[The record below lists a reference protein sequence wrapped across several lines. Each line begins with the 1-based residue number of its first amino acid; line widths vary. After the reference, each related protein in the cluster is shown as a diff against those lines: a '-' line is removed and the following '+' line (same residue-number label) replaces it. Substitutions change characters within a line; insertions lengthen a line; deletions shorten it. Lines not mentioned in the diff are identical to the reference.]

1 MRRGIFIIFL
11 GFMFSPYFL
20 GAQNAAFNTGK
31 WGKIAIAKQ
40 GIYQITGAQL
50 KTLGFPLPIAST
62 QLQLFSYN
70 LSQLTE
76 KVTATVSTAL
86 TENAI
91 QVFDGGDNQIDEKD
105 YVLFYAEGAVGWK
118 QDASK
123 FIPTHFKNTSNDS
136 VFYFVTIGSNGKRMS
151 TMDKLNSPAQVADQY
166 DERWLIEVDS
176 ISILNSGKLLLGPA
190 MGQGLGKQA
199 KLSYPI
205 NMNGL
210 VLSIPMNV
218 IGRYAATTYQNP
230 ANFNFSINDNAIK
243 TTAVAPISGLLYD
256 ESANISLD
264 SFTYTLNA
272 TTNLTSPASVN
283 ISFQADNVAAAGWI
297 DYIELSAKRKL
308 GFWGTGSFGFRNVS
322 SALKGNVLQYQIQNG
337 DASTEVWEVTN
348 PRSPR
353 KISTDIS
360 TNSLI
365 SFVHQADTL
374 HEFFAV
380 KQQGYEVPILLG
392 SMNNQNLAGMNV
404 PDYLIISAPNYLNA
418 AKKLQNYHATVNG
431 LKTEL
436 VNVNEI
442 FNEFSGGQPSPI
454 GIRNFVKY
462 LLNKAVTN
470 KVKAP
475 RYLLL
480 FGIANFNSRNYNSA
494 SQIPVFESAAS
505 TGVLTSYPSDDF
517 YSILEDNDDINNFT
531 RIKKLAIA
539 TGRLPVR
546 NTAEADT
553 VVEKII
559 NYQRNLNGGAWK
571 NKITWVADD
580 GDYNLHLEDA
590 EAISTHLQQKNVSW
604 NQKKIYLDLY
614 AATKNIAGNTYP
626 LVNSEIVQTVN
637 EGTLILNYTG
647 HGNFT
652 RLAEEAVISQTDVLQ
667 WNNATKLPLMITA
680 SCDFAPYDQPQL
692 SPFGFDALMKNS
704 KGVIGLVA
712 ASRLVFAYSNKQIND
727 HFIQQLLVPDS
738 LGNFLT
744 IGEALQRAKMQAWSA
759 DEDRMNAFK
768 FSLLGDPAMRLS
780 LPKYEI
786 GIISLNQKTFTG
798 KDTLL
803 AGNKYTLKGAVN
815 NKGVLQSNFNGILDF
830 VLYDAITNKK
840 TLANAGTSRETTVAM
855 QENILFKGKVTVTKG
870 NFTVD
875 FLLPKEVSLQKN
887 LKIQMT
893 AYNEL
898 ADAIGVY
905 DRLIALDAGV
915 VLMNDNQG
923 PALKIFLN
931 DSNFINGGWAAA
943 RSTLILHL
951 TDSAGIQTSGNALGH
966 DMVLVIDNDY
976 KNTIVLNNYF
986 LSDLDTYQKGN
997 LMYALPLLAEGAHS
1011 IMIKVW
1017 DLLGNSTT
1025 KTLNFVVPATEI
1037 VSLKNLYNYPN
1048 PFQNFTQFS
1057 FEHNKVGVNLEINLS
1072 LYDSR
1077 GNLLFTKP
1085 LNGIYKAN
1093 RVVANWD
1100 GAGIGSAQIQ
1110 AGVYYYRL
1118 IINDGTGT
1126 KFLTSKL
1133 VKF

>member
-70 LSQLTE
+70 LDQLSE

-283 ISFQADNVAAAGWI
+283 ISFQADNAAAAGWI

-454 GIRNFVKY
+454 AIRNFIKY
-462 LLNKAVTN
+462 LLNKAATN
-470 KVKAP
+470 KLAAP

-744 IGEALQRAKMQAWSA
+744 IGEALQRAKIQAWSA
-759 DEDRMNAFK
+759 GEDRMNAFK

>member
-1 MRRGIFIIFL
+1 MRRGVFIVFL
-11 GFMFSPYFL
+11 VFMFSPYFL

-31 WGKIAIAKQ
+31 WAKIAIAKQ

-50 KTLGFPLPIAST
+50 KTLGFPLPITST
-62 QLQLFSYN
+62 QLQLFNYN
-70 LSQLTE
+70 LAQLTE

-105 YVLFYAEGAVGWK
+105 YVLFYAEGAVEWK
-118 QDASK
+118 QDVSK
-123 FIPTHFKNTSNDS
+123 FSPTHYKNTSNDS
-136 VFYFVTIGSNGKRMS
+136 VFYFISIGSNGKRIS
-151 TMDKLNSPAQVADQY
+151 TIDKINTSATVVDQY
-166 DERWLIEVDS
+166 DERWLIELDS
-176 ISILNSGKLLLGPA
+176 VSILNSGKLLLGPA
-190 MGQGLGKQA
+190 MGQGLGKQP

-205 NMNGL
+205 NINGL
-210 VLSIPMNV
+210 ALSSPMKIV
-218 IGRYAATTYQNP
+218 SRYAATTYQNP

-256 ESANISLD
+256 ESANIAVD
-264 SFTYTLNA
+264 SFTYSINS
-272 TTNLTSPASVN
+272 TTNLASPASVS
-283 ISFQADNVAAAGWI
+283 ISFQSDNAAAAGWI

-308 GFWGTGSFGFRNVS
+308 GFWGTGSFGFRDVS
-322 SALKGNVLQYQIQNG
+322 STIKGNFLQYQIQNG

-348 PRSPR
+348 PASPR
-353 KISTDIS
+353 KISTEFS
-360 TNSLI
+360 TNGLV
-365 SFVHQADTL
+365 SFLHQADTL

-380 KQQGYEVPILLG
+380 KQQGYEVPSLLG
-392 SMNNQNLAGMNV
+392 PMTNQNLVGMNV
-404 PDYLIISAPNYLNA
+404 PDYLMVSAPNYLNA
-418 AKKLQNYHATVNG
+418 AKKLQNYHTTVNG
-431 LKTEL
+431 LKTAL

-442 FNEFSGGQPSPI
+442 FNEFSGGQPSPVA
-454 GIRNFVKY
+454 IRNFIKY
-462 LLNKAVTN
+462 LLNKAATN
-470 KVKAP
+470 KLAAP

-517 YSILEDNDDINNFT
+517 YSIQADNDDINNFT
-531 RIKKLAIA
+531 QIKKLAIA
-539 TGRLPVR
+539 IGRLPVR

-559 NYQRNLNGGAWK
+559 NYQKNLNGGAWK

-590 EAISTHLQQKNVSW
+590 EAISTHLQQKNASW
-604 NQKKIYLDLY
+604 SQKKIYLDLY

-637 EGTLILNYTG
+637 EGSLILNYTG
-647 HGNFT
+647 HGNFA

-744 IGEALQRAKMQAWSA
+744 IGEALQKAKMQAWSA
-759 DEDRMNAFK
+759 EEDRMNAFK

-780 LPKYEI
+780 MPKYEI

-803 AGNKYTLKGAVN
+803 AGNKYSLKGAVN
-815 NKGVLQSNFNGILDF
+815 NKGVLQNNFNGLLDF

-840 TLANAGTSRETTVAM
+840 TLANAGTSRVTTVAM

-898 ADAIGVY
+898 SDAMGVY
-905 DRLIALDAGV
+905 DNIIAKEAGG

-923 PALKIFLN
+923 PDVKIFLN
-931 DSNFINGGWAAA
+931 DSNFISGGWAAA
-943 RSTLILHL
+943 RSNLILNL

-986 LSDLDTYQKGN
+986 LSDLDTYQKGKLN
-997 LMYALPLLAEGAHS
+997 YALPLLTEGAHS

-1025 KTLNFVVPATEI
+1025 KSLHFVVPATEI
-1037 VSLKNLYNYPN
+1037 LSFKNLYNYPN
-1048 PFQNFTQFS
+1048 PFQSFTQFS
-1057 FEHNKVGVNLEINLS
+1057 FEHNKVGTSLEINLS
-1072 LYDSR
+1072 IYDGR

-1085 LNGIYKAN
+1085 LNGTYKAN
-1093 RVVANWD
+1093 RVLASWD
-1100 GAGIGSAQIQ
+1100 GAGMGSAQIQ

-1118 IINDGTGT
+1118 SINDGTGT
-1126 KFLTSKL
+1126 KILTSKL

>member
-70 LSQLTE
+70 LDQLSE

-105 YVLFYAEGAVGWK
+105 YVLFYAEGAVGWR
-118 QDASK
+118 QDAST

-308 GFWGTGSFGFRNVS
+308 GFWGTGSFGFRNIS

-590 EAISTHLQQKNVSW
+590 EAISTHLQQKNVSC

-815 NKGVLQSNFNGILDF
+815 NKGVLQNNFNGILDF

-997 LMYALPLLAEGAHS
+997 LMYVLPLLAEGAHS

>member
-283 ISFQADNVAAAGWI
+283 ISFQADNAAAAGWI

-786 GIISLNQKTFTG
+786 GIISLNQKTFTE

-997 LMYALPLLAEGAHS
+997 LMYVLPLLAEGAHS

>member
-1 MRRGIFIIFL
+1 MRRGVFIFFL

-20 GAQNAAFNTGK
+20 GAQNAAFNSSK

-40 GIYQITGAQL
+40 GIYQITGVQL

-62 QLQLFSYN
+62 QLQLFNYN
-70 LSQLTE
+70 LAQLTE

-105 YVLFYAEGAVGWK
+105 YVLFYAQGAVQWK
-118 QDASK
+118 QDASN
-123 FIPTHFKNTSNDS
+123 FSPTHYKNASNDS
-136 VFYFVTIGSNGKRMS
+136 VYYFLSIGSNGKRIS
-151 TMDKLNSPAQVADQY
+151 TIDKLNAPAQVVDQY
-166 DERWLIEVDS
+166 DERWLLEVDS
-176 ISILNSGKLLLGPA
+176 VSILNSGKLLLGPS
-190 MGQGLGKQA
+190 MGQGLGKQL

-205 NMNGL
+205 NINGL
-210 VLSIPMNV
+210 VLSSPLKLLT
-218 IGRYAATTYQNP
+218 RYAATTYQNP
-230 ANFNFSINDNAIK
+230 AYFNFSINDNAIK
-243 TTAVAPISGLLYD
+243 TTSVPAVTGFLYD
-256 ESANISLD
+256 ESANIAVD
-264 SFTYTLNA
+264 SFTYTLN
-272 TTNLTSPASVN
+272 TNTNLTSPASVN
-283 ISFQADNVAAAGWI
+283 ISFQSANAAAAGWI
-297 DYIELSAKRKL
+297 DYIEIAAKRKL
-308 GFWGTGSFGFRNVS
+308 GFWGTSSFGFRNVS
-322 SALKGNVLQYQIQNG
+322 SSIKGNILQYQIQNG
-337 DASTEVWEVTN
+337 DGNTEVWEVTN
-348 PRSPR
+348 PAIPR
-353 KISTDIS
+353 KISTEFS
-360 TNSLI
+360 ATGLI
-365 SFVHQADTL
+365 SFTHQADTV

-380 KQQGYEVPILLG
+380 KQQGYEVPSLLG
-392 SMNNQNLAGMNV
+392 PMSNQNLAGMNI
-404 PDYLIISAPNYLNA
+404 PDYLIVSAPNYLNA

-454 GIRNFVKY
+454 AIRNFVKY
-462 LLNKAVTN
+462 LLNKAATN
-470 KVKAP
+470 NVKAP

-494 SQIPVFESAAS
+494 SQVPVFESAAS
-505 TGVLTSYPSDDF
+505 TGMLSSYPSDDF
-517 YSILEDNDDINNFT
+517 YSIQADNDDINNFT
-531 RIKKLAIA
+531 QIKKLALA

-546 NTAEADT
+546 NIAEADT
-553 VVEKII
+553 IVEKII
-559 NYQRNLNGGAWK
+559 NYQKNVNGGAWK

-580 GDYNLHLEDA
+580 GDSNLHLEDA
-590 EAISTHLQQKNVSW
+590 EAISTHLQQKNPNW

-626 LVNSEIVQTVN
+626 LVNSEITQTVN
-637 EGTLILNYTG
+637 EGSLILNYTG
-647 HGNFT
+647 HGNFA
-652 RLAEEAVISQTDVLQ
+652 RLAEEAVISQTDVQ
-667 WNNATKLPLMITA
+667 DWDNAGKLPLMITA

-786 GIISLNQKTFTG
+786 GIISLNQKPFTG

-815 NKGVLQSNFNGILDF
+815 NKGVLQYNFNGLLDF
-830 VLYDAITNKK
+830 FLYDAITNKK
-840 TLANAGTSRETTVAM
+840 TLANASSSKVTTVAM
-855 QENILFKGKVTVTKG
+855 QENILFKGKVTVKKG

-887 LKIQMT
+887 LKMQMT

-898 ADAIGVY
+898 ADAMSVY
-905 DRLIALDAGV
+905 DSSIALDAGGI
-915 VLMNDNQG
+915 LMNDNQG

-943 RSTLILHL
+943 RSNLILHL

-986 LSDLDTYQKGN
+986 ISDLDTYQKGY
-997 LMYALPLLAEGAHS
+997 LIYALPLLAEGAHS

-1037 VSLKNLYNYPN
+1037 VSFKNLYNYPN

-1057 FEHNKVGVNLEINLS
+1057 FEHNKVGVKLEINLS
-1072 LYDSR
+1072 IYDGR

-1085 LNGIYKAN
+1085 LNGTYKAN
-1093 RVVANWD
+1093 RVVASWD

-1118 IINDGTGT
+1118 SINDGTGT
-1126 KFLTSKL
+1126 KFLTNKL

>member
-1 MRRGIFIIFL
+1 M
-11 GFMFSPYFL
+11 
-20 GAQNAAFNTGK
+20 GK
-31 WGKIAIAKQ
+31 
-40 GIYQITGAQL
+40 
-50 KTLGFPLPIAST
+50 
-62 QLQLFSYN
+62 
-70 LSQLTE
+70 
-76 KVTATVSTAL
+76 
-86 TENAI
+86 
-91 QVFDGGDNQIDEKD
+91 
-105 YVLFYAEGAVGWK
+105 
-118 QDASK
+118 
-123 FIPTHFKNTSNDS
+123 
-136 VFYFVTIGSNGKRMS
+136 
-151 TMDKLNSPAQVADQY
+151 
-166 DERWLIEVDS
+166 
-176 ISILNSGKLLLGPA
+176 
-190 MGQGLGKQA
+190 GLGKQA

-205 NMNGL
+205 NINGL
-210 VLSIPMNV
+210 VLSSPMK
-218 IGRYAATTYQNP
+218 IISRYAATTYQTP
-230 ANFNFSINDNAIK
+230 AYFNFSINDNTIK
-243 TTAVAPISGLLYD
+243 TTTVSPISGLIYD

-264 SFTYTLNA
+264 SFTYSISS
-272 TTNLTSPASVN
+272 TTNLASSASVN
-283 ISFQADNVAAAGWI
+283 ISFQSDNAAAAGWI

-322 SALKGNVLQYQIQNG
+322 SAVKGNILQYQIQNG
-337 DASTEVWEVTN
+337 DASTEIWDVTN
-348 PRSPR
+348 PASPR

-360 TNSLI
+360 SSGLI
-365 SFVHQADTL
+365 SFLHQADTL

-380 KQQGYEVPILLG
+380 KQQGYEIPSLLG
-392 SMNNQNLAGMNV
+392 PMNNQNLAGMNV
-404 PDYLIISAPNYLNA
+404 PDYLIVSAPNYLNA
-418 AKKLQNYHATVNG
+418 AKKLQNYHTSVNG
-431 LKTEL
+431 LKTTL
-436 VNVNEI
+436 VNANEI

-454 GIRNFVKY
+454 GIRNFIKY
-462 LLNKAVTN
+462 LLNKAATD
-470 KVKAP
+470 KVAAP

-480 FGIANFNSRNYNSA
+480 FGIANYNSRYYNSA

-531 RIKKLAIA
+531 KIKKLAIA

-559 NYQRNLNGGAWK
+559 NYQKNVNGGAWK

-580 GDYNLHLEDA
+580 GDANLHLEDA
-590 EAISTHLQQKNVSW
+590 EAISTHLQQKKSSW

-647 HGNFT
+647 HGSFT

-667 WNNATKLPLMITA
+667 WNNATQLPLMITA

-759 DEDRMNAFK
+759 EEDRMNAFK

-803 AGNKYTLKGAVN
+803 AGNKYTLKGTVN
-815 NKGVLQSNFNGILDF
+815 NKGVLQNNFNGLLDF
-830 VLYDAITNKK
+830 FLYDAITNKK
-840 TLANAGTSRETTVAM
+840 TLANASSSKVAMVAM

-887 LKIQMT
+887 LKMQLT

-898 ADAIGVY
+898 SDAMGMFDNI
-905 DRLIALDAGV
+905 IAMDAGG
-915 VLMNDNQG
+915 VLINDNQG
-923 PALKIFLN
+923 PDVKIFLN
-931 DSNFINGGWAAA
+931 DSNFIDGGWAAA
-943 RSTLILHL
+943 RSNLILNL
-951 TDSAGIQTSGNALGH
+951 ADSAGIQTSGNALGH

-986 LSDLDTYQKGN
+986 LANLDSYQKGN
-997 LMYALPLLAEGAHS
+997 LIFALPLLTEGAHS
-1011 IMIKVW
+1011 IIIKAW

-1025 KTLNFVVPATEI
+1025 KTLNFVVPASEI
-1037 VSLKNLYNYPN
+1037 VSFKNLYNYPN

-1057 FEHNKVGVNLEINLS
+1057 FEHNKVGSSLEINLS
-1072 LYDSR
+1072 IYDGR

-1085 LNGIYKAN
+1085 LNGTYKAN

-1110 AGVYYYRL
+1110 AGIYYYRL
-1118 IINDGTGT
+1118 SINDGSGT

-1133 VKF
+1133 IKF

>member
-1 MRRGIFIIFL
+1 MIRGIFIFLLIFI
-11 GFMFSPYFL
+11 FYPYFL

-31 WGKIAIAKQ
+31 WAKIAVSKQ
-40 GIYQITGAQL
+40 GVYQITGVQL
-50 KTLGFPLPIAST
+50 KTLGFSLPISST
-62 QLQLFSYN
+62 QLQLFNYN
-70 LSQLTE
+70 LAQLSE
-76 KVTATVSTAL
+76 KVPATISTAL

-91 QVFDGGDNQIDEKD
+91 QVVDGGDNQIDEKD

-123 FIPTHFKNTSNDS
+123 FAPTHFKNTSNDS
-136 VFYFVTIGSNGKRMS
+136 VFYFLTIGSNGKRMS
-151 TMDKLNSPAQVADQY
+151 TMDKINTPAQIVDQY

-205 NMNGL
+205 NINGL
-210 VLSIPMNV
+210 VIASPLNV
-218 IGRYAATTYQNP
+218 ISRYAATTYQNP
-230 ANFNFSINDNAIK
+230 ANFNFSINDNDTK
-243 TTAVAPISGLLYD
+243 TTAVAPVSGQLYD
-256 ESANISLD
+256 ESAKIAID
-264 SFTYTLNA
+264 SFTYSLN
-272 TTNLTSPASVN
+272 TNTNLTSPASVN
-283 ISFQADNVAAAGWI
+283 ISFQADNAAASGWI
-297 DYIELSAKRKL
+297 DYIEISAKRKL
-308 GFWGTGSFGFRNVS
+308 GFWGTNSFGFRNVS
-322 SALKGNVLQYQIQNG
+322 SALKGNILQYQIQNG
-337 DASTEVWEVTN
+337 DGSTEVWEVTN
-348 PRSPR
+348 PTSPR

-360 TNSLI
+360 SNSLI
-365 SFVHQADTL
+365 SFVQQGDTL

-380 KQQGYEVPILLG
+380 KQQGYETPSLLG
-392 SMNNQNLAGMNV
+392 SMPNQNLAGINV
-404 PDYLIISAPNYLNA
+404 PDYLIVSAPNYLNA
-418 AKKLQNYHATVNG
+418 AKKLQNYHATSNG

-442 FNEFSGGQPSPI
+442 FNEFSGGQPTAI

-470 KVKAP
+470 KVAAP

-480 FGIANFNSRNYNSA
+480 FGIANYNSKKYNSA
-494 SQIPVFESAAS
+494 SQIPVFESAGS

-517 YSILEDNDDINNFT
+517 YSILEDNDDINNLT
-531 RIKKLAIA
+531 AIKKLALA

-546 NTAEADT
+546 NSAEADT
-553 VVEKII
+553 VVEKLI
-559 NYQRNLNGGAWK
+559 NYQKNLNGGAWK

-580 GDYNLHLEDA
+580 GDGNLHLEDA
-590 EAISTHLQQKNVSW
+590 EAISTHLQQKNPRW

-647 HGNFT
+647 HGNFA

-667 WNNATKLPLMITA
+667 WNNAGKLPLMITA

-704 KGVIGLVA
+704 KGVVGLVA

-738 LGNFLT
+738 LGRFLT
-744 IGEALQRAKMQAWSA
+744 IGEALQKAKMQAWSA

-786 GIISLNQKTFTG
+786 GITSLNQKPFIG
-798 KDTLL
+798 KDTIL
-803 AGNKYTLKGAVN
+803 AGSKYTLKGAVN
-815 NKGVLQSNFNGILDF
+815 NKGVLQNNFNGLVDF
-830 VLYDAITNKK
+830 ILYDAITNKK
-840 TLANAGTSRETTVAM
+840 TLANASSSKVTSVAV
-855 QENILFKGKVTVTKG
+855 QENVLFKGKATVTKG
-870 NFTVD
+870 NFIVD

-898 ADAIGVY
+898 ADAMGVY
-905 DRLIALDAGV
+905 DSLIAMDAVG
-915 VLMNDNQG
+915 VLMNDNKG
-923 PALKIFLN
+923 PDVKIFLN
-931 DSNFINGGWAAA
+931 DSNFVAGGWADA
-943 RSTLILHL
+943 RSNLILYL

-966 DMVLVIDNDY
+966 DMVLVIDNDV
-976 KNTIVLNNYF
+976 KNTIILNNYF

-997 LMYALPLLAEGAHS
+997 LIYALPLLAEGAHS

-1025 KTLNFVVPATEI
+1025 KTLNFVVPTTEI
-1037 VSLKNLYNYPN
+1037 LSFKNLYNYPN
-1048 PFQNFTQFS
+1048 PFSSHTQFS
-1057 FEHNKVGVNLEINLS
+1057 FEHNKVGVSLEINLS

-1118 IINDGTGT
+1118 SINDGTLT
-1126 KFLTSKL
+1126 RFLTSKL

>member
-1 MRRGIFIIFL
+1 MRRGVFIVFL
-11 GFMFSPYFL
+11 AFMFSPYFL

-31 WGKIAIAKQ
+31 WGKIAISKQ

-50 KTLGFPLPIAST
+50 KALGFSLPIASA
-62 QLQLFSYN
+62 QLQLFNYDLTQ
-70 LSQLTE
+70 LSE
-76 KVTATVSTAL
+76 KVPATVSTAL
-86 TENAI
+86 TENAL
-91 QVFDGGDNQIDEKD
+91 QVYDGGDNQIDEKD
-105 YVLFYAEGAVGWK
+105 YVLFYAQGAIGWK

-123 FIPTHFKNTSNDS
+123 FSATHFKNTSNDS
-136 VFYFVTIGSNGKRMS
+136 VFYFINIGSNGKRMS
-151 TMDKLNSPAQVADQY
+151 TIDKLNSTAQIVDQY
-166 DERWLIEVDS
+166 DERWLIEIDS

-205 NMNGL
+205 NINGL
-210 VLSIPMNV
+210 LLSSPMKL
-218 IGRYAATTYQNP
+218 ISRYVATTYQNS
-230 ANFNFSINDNAIK
+230 AYFNFSINDNVVK

-264 SFTYTLNA
+264 SFTYSLN
-272 TTNLTSPASVN
+272 TNTNLSSPASVN
-283 ISFQADNVAAAGWI
+283 ISFQADNAAASGWI

-308 GFWGTGSFGFRNVS
+308 GFWGTNSFGFRNINS
-322 SALKGNVLQYQIQNG
+322 SVKGNVLQYQIQNG
-337 DASTEVWEVTN
+337 DASTEVWDVTN
-348 PRSPR
+348 PSIPR
-353 KISTDIS
+353 KISTDFSATSI
-360 TNSLI
+360 I
-365 SFVHQADTL
+365 SFLHQADTL

-380 KQQGYEVPILLG
+380 KQQGYEIPSLLG
-392 SMNNQNLAGMNV
+392 PMTNQNLAGMNV
-404 PDYLIISAPNYLNA
+404 PDYIIVSAPNYFNA
-418 AKKLQNYHATVNG
+418 AKKLQNYHTTVNG
-431 LKTEL
+431 LKTAL

-442 FNEFSGGQPSPI
+442 FNEFSGGQASPI
-454 GIRNFVKY
+454 AIRNFVKY
-462 LLNKAVTN
+462 LLNKAATN
-470 KVKAP
+470 KVTAP

-480 FGIANFNSRNYNSA
+480 FGIANYNARNYNSA

-505 TGVLTSYPSDDF
+505 TGILTSYPTDDF
-517 YSILEDNDDINNFT
+517 FSIQADNDDINNFT
-531 RIKKLAIA
+531 AIKKLALA

-559 NYQRNLNGGAWK
+559 NYQKSVNGGAWK

-590 EAISTHLQQKNVSW
+590 EAISSQLQQKNPKW

-637 EGTLILNYTG
+637 EGALILNYTG
-647 HGNFT
+647 HGNFA
-652 RLAEEAVISQTDVLQ
+652 RLAEEAVISQTDVSQ
-667 WNNATKLPLMITA
+667 WNNANKLPLMITA

-744 IGEALQRAKMQAWSA
+744 LGEALQRAKMQAWSA
-759 DEDRMNAFK
+759 EEDRMNAFK

-780 LPKYEI
+780 VPKYEI
-786 GIISLNQKTFTG
+786 GIVSLNQKPFTG

-803 AGNKYTLKGAVN
+803 AGNKYSLKGAVN
-815 NKGVLQSNFNGILDF
+815 NMGILQNNFNGLLDF
-830 VLYDAITNKK
+830 VLYDASTTKK
-840 TLANAGTSRETTVAM
+840 TLANSNTSKVTTVAV

-887 LKIQMT
+887 LKMQLT

-898 ADAIGVY
+898 SDAMGVY
-905 DRLIALDAGV
+905 DNIIALDAGE
-915 VLMNDNQG
+915 VLWNDHQG
-923 PALKIFLN
+923 PDVKIFLN
-931 DSNFINGGWAAA
+931 DSNFINGGWAAV
-943 RSTLILHL
+943 RSNLILQL
-951 TDSAGIQTSGNALGH
+951 SDSAGIQTSGNALGH
-966 DMVLVIDNDY
+966 DMILIIDNDY

-997 LMYALPLLAEGAHS
+997 LIYALPILTEGAHS
-1011 IMIKVW
+1011 VMIKVW

-1025 KTLNFVVPATEI
+1025 KTLNFIVPATEI
-1037 VSLKNLYNYPN
+1037 ASFKNLYNYPN
-1048 PFQNFTQFS
+1048 PFQSFTQFS
-1057 FEHNKVGVNLEINLS
+1057 FEHNRVGSNLEINLS
-1072 LYDSR
+1072 LYDGR

-1085 LNGIYKAN
+1085 LNGIYIAN

-1100 GAGIGSAQIQ
+1100 GAGIGSALLQ

-1118 IINDGTGT
+1118 SINDGTGT
-1126 KFLTSKL
+1126 KFLSNKL

>member
-1 MRRGIFIIFL
+1 MRRGVFIVFL

-31 WGKIAIAKQ
+31 WSKIAIAKQ
-40 GIYQITGAQL
+40 GIYQITGTQL

-62 QLQLFSYN
+62 QLQLFNYN
-70 LSQLTE
+70 LAQLTE

-105 YVLFYAEGAVGWK
+105 YVLFYAEGALGWK
-118 QDASK
+118 QDAST
-123 FIPTHFKNTSNDS
+123 FTPTHYKNTSHDS
-136 VFYFVTIGSNGKRMS
+136 VFYFLSIGSNGKRIS
-151 TMDKLNSPAQVADQY
+151 TIDKINSSTTIVDQY
-166 DERWLIEVDS
+166 DERWLIELDS
-176 ISILNSGKLLLGPA
+176 VSILNSGKLLLGPA
-190 MGQGLGKQA
+190 MGQGLGKQL

-210 VLSIPMNV
+210 VLSSPMNV
-218 IGRYAATTYQNP
+218 IGRYAATTYKNP

-283 ISFQADNVAAAGWI
+283 ISFQADNAAAAGWI

-308 GFWGTGSFGFRNVS
+308 GFWGTNSFGFRNVS
-322 SALKGNVLQYQIQNG
+322 STLKGNILQYQIQNG
-337 DASTEVWEVTN
+337 DASTEVWDVTN
-348 PRSPR
+348 PAYPR
-353 KISTDIS
+353 KISTEFS
-360 TNSLI
+360 VNGLM
-365 SFVHQADTL
+365 SFTHHADTL

-380 KQQGYEVPILLG
+380 KQQGYEVPTLLG
-392 SMNNQNLAGMNV
+392 PMNNQNLAGMNV

-462 LLNKAVTN
+462 LLNKAATN
-470 KVKAP
+470 KLAAP

-517 YSILEDNDDINNFT
+517 YSIQADNDDINNFMG
-531 RIKKLAIA
+531 IKKLAIA

-590 EAISTHLQQKNVSW
+590 EAISTHLQQKKQSW

-614 AATKNIAGNTYP
+614 AATKNIGGNTYP

-637 EGTLILNYTG
+637 EGSLILNYTG

-652 RLAEEAVISQTDVLQ
+652 RLAEEAVISQADVLQ

-727 HFIQQLLVPDS
+727 HFVQQLLVPDS

-744 IGEALQRAKMQAWSA
+744 IGEALQRAKIQAWSA
-759 DEDRMNAFK
+759 GEDRMNAFK

-798 KDTLL
+798 NDTLL

-815 NKGVLQSNFNGILDF
+815 NKGVLQSNFNGLLDF

-840 TLANAGTSRETTVAM
+840 TLANAGTSRVTTVAM

-898 ADAIGVY
+898 SDAMGVY
-905 DRLIALDAGV
+905 DSLIAIDAGG

-923 PALKIFLN
+923 PDVKIFLN
-931 DSNFINGGWAAA
+931 DSNFVAGGWASA
-943 RSTLILHL
+943 RSNLILNL
-951 TDSAGIQTSGNALGH
+951 ADSGGIQTSGNALGH
-966 DMVLVIDNDY
+966 DLVLVIDNDY
-976 KNTIVLNNYF
+976 KNTVVLNNYF
-986 LSDLDTYQKGN
+986 VADVDSYQKGKLN
-997 LMYALPLLAEGAHS
+997 FALPFLAEGKHT
-1011 IMIKVW
+1011 IMVKVW
-1017 DLLGNSTT
+1017 DLLGNSST
-1025 KTLNFVVPATEI
+1025 KILDFEVPASDI
-1037 VSLKNLYNYPN
+1037 VNVKNLYNYPN
-1048 PFQNFTQFS
+1048 PFSNYTQFS
-1057 FEHNKVGVNLEINLS
+1057 FELNKLGSPVEISLS
-1072 LYDSR
+1072 IYNSM

-1085 LNGIYKAN
+1085 LSGSYKAN

-1100 GAGIGSAQIQ
+1100 GTGIGSAQIQ

-1118 IINDGTGT
+1118 TIQDGTGT
-1126 KFLTSKL
+1126 RILTNKL

>member
-1 MRRGIFIIFL
+1 MRRGALIVFL

-31 WGKIAIAKQ
+31 WSKIAIAKQ
-40 GIYQITGAQL
+40 GIYQITGTQL

-62 QLQLFSYN
+62 QLQLFNYN
-70 LSQLTE
+70 LAQLTE

-105 YVLFYAEGAVGWK
+105 YVLFYAEGALGWK
-118 QDASK
+118 QDAST
-123 FIPTHFKNTSNDS
+123 FTPTHYKNTSHDS
-136 VFYFVTIGSNGKRMS
+136 VFYFLSIGSNGKRIS
-151 TMDKLNSPAQVADQY
+151 TIDKINSSTTIVDQY
-166 DERWLIEVDS
+166 DERWLIELDS
-176 ISILNSGKLLLGPA
+176 VSILNSGKLLLGPA

-283 ISFQADNVAAAGWI
+283 ISFQADNAAASGWI

-308 GFWGTGSFGFRNVS
+308 GFWGTNSFGFRNVS
-322 SALKGNVLQYQIQNG
+322 STLKGNILQYQIQNG
-337 DASTEVWEVTN
+337 DASTEVWDVTN
-348 PRSPR
+348 PAYPR
-353 KISTDIS
+353 KISTEFS
-360 TNSLI
+360 VNGLM
-365 SFVHQADTL
+365 SFTHHADTL

-380 KQQGYEVPILLG
+380 KQQGYEVPTLLG
-392 SMNNQNLAGMNV
+392 PMNNQNLAGMNV

-462 LLNKAVTN
+462 LLNKAATN
-470 KVKAP
+470 KLAAP

-494 SQIPVFESAAS
+494 TQIPVFESAAS

-517 YSILEDNDDINNFT
+517 YSIQADNDDINNFMG
-531 RIKKLAIA
+531 IKKLAIA

-590 EAISTHLQQKNVSW
+590 EAISNQLQQKKPSW

-614 AATKNIAGNTYP
+614 AATKNIGGNTYP

-637 EGTLILNYTG
+637 EGSLILNYTG

-652 RLAEEAVISQTDVLQ
+652 RLAEEAVISQADVLQ

-727 HFIQQLLVPDS
+727 HFVQQLLVPDS

-759 DEDRMNAFK
+759 EEDRMNAFK

-815 NKGVLQSNFNGILDF
+815 KKGVLQNNFNGLLDF
-830 VLYDAITNKK
+830 ILYDAITNKK
-840 TLANAGTSRETTVAM
+840 TLANAGTSRVTTVAM

-898 ADAIGVY
+898 SDAMGVY
-905 DRLIALDAGV
+905 DSLIAIDAGG

-923 PALKIFLN
+923 PDVKIFLN
-931 DSNFINGGWAAA
+931 DSNFVAGGWASA
-943 RSTLILHL
+943 RSNLILNL
-951 TDSAGIQTSGNALGH
+951 ADSGGIQTSGNALGH
-966 DMVLVIDNDY
+966 DLVLVIDNDY
-976 KNTIVLNNYF
+976 KNTVVLNNYF
-986 LSDLDTYQKGN
+986 VADVDSYQKGKLN
-997 LMYALPLLAEGAHS
+997 FALPFLAEGKHT
-1011 IMIKVW
+1011 IMVKVW
-1017 DLLGNSTT
+1017 DLLGNSST
-1025 KTLNFVVPATEI
+1025 KILDFEVPASDI
-1037 VSLKNLYNYPN
+1037 VNVKNLYNYPN
-1048 PFQNFTQFS
+1048 PFSNYTQFS
-1057 FEHNKVGVNLEINLS
+1057 FELNKLGSPVEISLS
-1072 LYDSR
+1072 IYNSM

-1085 LNGIYKAN
+1085 LSGSYKAN

-1100 GAGIGSAQIQ
+1100 GTGIGSAQIQ

-1118 IINDGTGT
+1118 TIQDGTGT
-1126 KFLTSKL
+1126 RILTNKL

>member
-62 QLQLFSYN
+62 ELQLFNYN

-76 KVTATVSTAL
+76 KVMATVSTAL
-86 TENAI
+86 TENTI

-118 QDASK
+118 QDAST
-123 FIPTHFKNTSNDS
+123 FIPTHYKNTSHDS
-136 VFYFVTIGSNGKRMS
+136 VFYFISIGLNGKRMS
-151 TMDKLNSPAQVADQY
+151 TMDKLNTSAQIVDQY

-176 ISILNSGKLLLGPA
+176 LSILNSGKLLLGPA

-205 NMNGL
+205 NINGL
-210 VLSIPMNV
+210 VLSAPMKIV
-218 IGRYAATTYQNP
+218 SRYAATTYKNP
-230 ANFNFSINDNAIK
+230 AYFNFSINDNAIK

-264 SFTYTLNA
+264 SFTYSLNS
-272 TTNLTSPASVN
+272 TTNLASTAYVN
-283 ISFQADNVAAAGWI
+283 ISFQSDNAAAAGWI
-297 DYIELSAKRKL
+297 DYLELSAKRKL
-308 GFWGTGSFGFRNVS
+308 GFWGTGSFGFRNIATAV
-322 SALKGNVLQYQIQNG
+322 KGNLLQYQIQNG

-348 PRSPR
+348 PASPR
-353 KISTDIS
+353 KISTDFS
-360 TNSLI
+360 TNGLV
-365 SFVHQADTL
+365 SFLHQADTL

-380 KQQGYEVPILLG
+380 KQQGYEVPSLLG
-392 SMNNQNLAGMNV
+392 PMPNQNLVGMNV
-404 PDYLIISAPNYLNA
+404 PDYLIVSAPNYLNA

-454 GIRNFVKY
+454 AIRNFIKY
-462 LLNKAVTN
+462 LLNKAATN
-470 KVKAP
+470 KLAAP

-517 YSILEDNDDINNFT
+517 YSIQADNDDINNFT
-531 RIKKLAIA
+531 QIKKLAIA

-559 NYQRNLNGGAWK
+559 NYQKNLNGGAWK

-590 EAISTHLQQKNVSW
+590 EAISTHLQQKKSSW

-637 EGTLILNYTG
+637 EGSLILNYTG
-647 HGNFT
+647 HGNFA

-727 HFIQQLLVPDS
+727 HFVQQLLVPDS

-744 IGEALQRAKMQAWSA
+744 IGEALQRAKIQAWSA
-759 DEDRMNAFK
+759 GEDRMNAFK

-815 NKGVLQSNFNGILDF
+815 NKGVLQSNFNGLLDF

-840 TLANAGTSRETTVAM
+840 TLANAGTSRVTTVAM

-898 ADAIGVY
+898 SDAMGVY
-905 DRLIALDAGV
+905 DSLIAIDAGG

-923 PALKIFLN
+923 PDVKIFLN
-931 DSNFINGGWAAA
+931 DSNFVAGGWAAA
-943 RSTLILHL
+943 RSNLILHL
-951 TDSAGIQTSGNALGH
+951 TDSGGIQTSGNALGH
-966 DMVLVIDNDY
+966 DLVLVIDNDY
-976 KNTIVLNNYF
+976 KNTVVLNNYF
-986 LSDLDTYQKGN
+986 VADVDSYQKGKLN
-997 LMYALPLLAEGAHS
+997 FALPFLAEGKHT
-1011 IMIKVW
+1011 IMVKVW
-1017 DLLGNSTT
+1017 DLLGNSST
-1025 KTLNFVVPATEI
+1025 KILDFEVPASDI
-1037 VSLKNLYNYPN
+1037 VNVKNLYNYPN
-1048 PFQNFTQFS
+1048 PFSNYTQFS
-1057 FEHNKVGVNLEINLS
+1057 FELNKLGSPVEISLS
-1072 LYDSR
+1072 IYNSM

-1085 LNGIYKAN
+1085 LSGSYKAN

-1100 GAGIGSAQIQ
+1100 GTGIGSAQIQ

-1118 IINDGTGT
+1118 TIQDGTGT
-1126 KFLTSKL
+1126 RILTNKL

>member
-1 MRRGIFIIFL
+1 MRRGVFIVFL

-31 WGKIAIAKQ
+31 WGKIAISKR

-50 KTLGFPLPIAST
+50 KALGFPLPIAST
-62 QLQLFSYN
+62 QLQLFNYN

-76 KVTATVSTAL
+76 KVTATVSTTL

-105 YVLFYAEGAVGWK
+105 YVLFYAEGSVGWK
-118 QDASK
+118 QDAPT
-123 FIPTHFKNTSNDS
+123 FAPTHYKNTSNDS
-136 VFYFVTIGSNGKRMS
+136 VFYFISIGLNGKRMS
-151 TMDKLNSPAQVADQY
+151 TIDKLNAPAQIVDQY

-190 MGQGLGKQA
+190 MGEGLGKQV
-199 KLSYPI
+199 KLAYPI
-205 NMNGL
+205 NINGL
-210 VLSIPMNV
+210 VLSSPLKIV
-218 IGRYAATTYQNP
+218 SRYLATTYQNP
-230 ANFNFSINDNAIK
+230 AYFNFSINDNAIK

-256 ESANISLD
+256 ESANIAVD
-264 SFTYTLNA
+264 SFTYSINSI
-272 TTNLTSPASVN
+272 TNLANPASVN
-283 ISFQADNVAAAGWI
+283 ISFQSDNAAASGWI

-308 GFWGTGSFGFRNVS
+308 GFWGNNSFGFKNVS
-322 SALKGNVLQYQIQNG
+322 SIVKGNLLQYQIQNG
-337 DASTEVWEVTN
+337 DASTEVWDVTN
-348 PRSPR
+348 PASPR
-353 KISTDIS
+353 KISTDYS
-360 TNSLI
+360 TTGLI
-365 SFVHQADTL
+365 SFLHQVDTL
-374 HEFFAV
+374 HDFFAV
-380 KQQGYEVPILLG
+380 KQQGYEVPSLLG
-392 SMNNQNLAGMNV
+392 PMTNQNLVGMNV
-404 PDYLIISAPNYLNA
+404 PDYLIVSAPNYLNA
-418 AKKLQNYHATVNG
+418 AKKLQNYHTTVNG

-454 GIRNFVKY
+454 AIRNFVKY
-462 LLNKAVTN
+462 LLNKAATN
-470 KVKAP
+470 KVVAP

-517 YSILEDNDDINNFT
+517 YSIQADNDDINNFT
-531 RIKKLAIA
+531 QIKKLAIA
-539 TGRLPVR
+539 IGRLPVR
-546 NTAEADT
+546 NIAEADT

-559 NYQRNLNGGAWK
+559 NYQKNLNGGTWK

-590 EAISTHLQQKNVSW
+590 EVISTHLQQKNSRW

-626 LVNSEIVQTVN
+626 LVNNEIVQTVN

-786 GIISLNQKTFTG
+786 GIISLNQKQFSG

-803 AGNKYTLKGAVN
+803 AGNKYTLKGTVN
-815 NKGVLQSNFNGILDF
+815 NKGVLQNNFNGLLDF

-840 TLANAGTSRETTVAM
+840 TLANISSSKVTTVAV

-887 LKIQMT
+887 LKIQMA

-898 ADAIGVY
+898 ADAMSIY
-905 DRLIALDAGV
+905 DSLIALDAGGI
-915 VLMNDNQG
+915 LMNDNKG
-923 PALKIFLN
+923 PELKIFLN
-931 DSNFINGGWAAA
+931 DSNFKNGGWAAA
-943 RSTLILHL
+943 RSNLILYL

-966 DMVLVIDNDY
+966 DMVLVIDNDS
-976 KNTIVLNNYF
+976 KNAIVLNNYF
-986 LSDLDTYQKGN
+986 LSNLDTYQKGN
-997 LMYALPLLAEGAHS
+997 LIYALPLLAEGAHS

-1025 KTLNFVVPATEI
+1025 KTLDFVVPASEI
-1037 VSLKNLYNYPN
+1037 LSFKNLYNYPN

-1057 FEHNKVGVNLEINLS
+1057 FEHNKPGTNLEINLS
-1072 LYDSR
+1072 IYDGR

-1085 LNGIYKAN
+1085 LNGTYKAN

-1118 IINDGTGT
+1118 SINDGTGT

>member
-1 MRRGIFIIFL
+1 MRRGVFIVFL

-31 WGKIAIAKQ
+31 WSKIAIAKQ
-40 GIYQITGAQL
+40 GIYQITGTQL

-62 QLQLFSYN
+62 QLQLFNYN
-70 LSQLTE
+70 LAQLTE

-105 YVLFYAEGAVGWK
+105 YVLFYAEGALGWK
-118 QDASK
+118 QDAST
-123 FIPTHFKNTSNDS
+123 FTPTHYKNTSHDS
-136 VFYFVTIGSNGKRMS
+136 VFYFLSIGSNGKRIS
-151 TMDKLNSPAQVADQY
+151 TIDKINSSTTIVDQY
-166 DERWLIEVDS
+166 DERWLIELDS
-176 ISILNSGKLLLGPA
+176 VSILNSGKLLLGPA

-283 ISFQADNVAAAGWI
+283 ISFQADNAAASGWI

-308 GFWGTGSFGFRNVS
+308 GFWGTNSFGFRNVS
-322 SALKGNVLQYQIQNG
+322 STLKGNILQYQIQNG
-337 DASTEVWEVTN
+337 DASTEVWDVTN
-348 PRSPR
+348 PAYPR
-353 KISTDIS
+353 KISTEFS
-360 TNSLI
+360 VNGLM
-365 SFVHQADTL
+365 SFTHHADTL

-380 KQQGYEVPILLG
+380 KQQGYEVPTLLG
-392 SMNNQNLAGMNV
+392 PMNNQNLAGMNV

-744 IGEALQRAKMQAWSA
+744 IGEALQRAKIQAWSA
-759 DEDRMNAFK
+759 GEDRMNAFK

-815 NKGVLQSNFNGILDF
+815 NKGVLQSNFNGLLDF

-840 TLANAGTSRETTVAM
+840 TLANAGTSRVTTVAM

-905 DRLIALDAGV
+905 DRLIAIDAGG

-923 PALKIFLN
+923 PDVKIFLN
-931 DSNFINGGWAAA
+931 DSNFVAGGWASA
-943 RSTLILHL
+943 RSNLILNL
-951 TDSAGIQTSGNALGH
+951 ADSGGIQTSGNALGH
-966 DMVLVIDNDY
+966 DLVLVIDNDY
-976 KNTIVLNNYF
+976 KNTVVLNNYF
-986 LSDLDTYQKGN
+986 VADVDSYQKGKLN
-997 LMYALPLLAEGAHS
+997 FALPFLAEGKHT
-1011 IMIKVW
+1011 IMVKVW
-1017 DLLGNSTT
+1017 DLLGNSST
-1025 KTLNFVVPATEI
+1025 KILDFEVPASDI
-1037 VSLKNLYNYPN
+1037 VNVKNLYNYPN
-1048 PFQNFTQFS
+1048 PFSNYTQFS
-1057 FEHNKVGVNLEINLS
+1057 FELNKLGSPVEISLS
-1072 LYDSR
+1072 IYNSM

-1085 LNGIYKAN
+1085 LSGSYKAN

-1100 GAGIGSAQIQ
+1100 GTGIGSAQIQ

-1118 IINDGTGT
+1118 TIQDGTGT
-1126 KFLTSKL
+1126 RILTNKL

>member
-1 MRRGIFIIFL
+1 MRRGVFIVFL
-11 GFMFSPYFL
+11 IFMFSPYFL
-20 GAQNAAFNTGK
+20 GAQNAAFNSGK
-31 WGKIAIAKQ
+31 WAKIAVSKQ
-40 GIYQITGAQL
+40 GVYQITGVQL
-50 KTLGFPLPIAST
+50 KTLGFSLPIAST
-62 QLQLFSYN
+62 QLQLFNYN
-70 LSQLTE
+70 LAQLSD
-76 KVTATVSTAL
+76 KVPATISTVL

-91 QVFDGGDNQIDEKD
+91 QVLDGGDNQIDEKD
-105 YVLFYAEGAVGWK
+105 YVLFYAQGAISWK

-123 FIPTHFKNTSNDS
+123 FVPTHFKNTSNDS
-136 VFYFVTIGSNGKRMS
+136 VFYFLTIGSIGKRMS
-151 TMDKLNSPAQVADQY
+151 TMDKINASAQVVDQY

-205 NMNGL
+205 NINGL
-210 VLSIPMNV
+210 VISSPLNV
-218 IGRYAATTYQNP
+218 ISRYAATTYQNP
-230 ANFNFSINDNAIK
+230 AIFNFSINENAIK
-243 TTAVAPISGLLYD
+243 TTAVDPVSGQLYD
-256 ESANISLD
+256 ESAKIAID
-264 SFTYTLNA
+264 SFTYSLN
-272 TTNLTSPASVN
+272 TNTNLTSPASVN
-283 ISFQADNVAAAGWI
+283 ISFQADNAAASGWI

-308 GFWGTGSFGFRNVS
+308 GFWGTNSFGFRNAS
-322 SALKGNVLQYQIQNG
+322 SAVKGNILQYQIQNG
-337 DASTEVWEVTN
+337 DLSTEIWEVTN
-348 PRSPR
+348 PASPR
-353 KISTDIS
+353 KISTDIGS
-360 TNSLI
+360 NSLI
-365 SFVHQADTL
+365 SFVQQGDTL
-374 HEFFAV
+374 QEFFAV
-380 KQQGYEVPILLG
+380 KQQGYEIPSLLG
-392 SMNNQNLAGMNV
+392 SMPNQNLAGINV
-404 PDYLIISAPNYLNA
+404 PDYLIISAPNYLTA
-418 AKKLQNYHATVNG
+418 AKKLQNYHATANG

-442 FNEFSGGQPSPI
+442 FNEFSGGQPTAI

-462 LLNKAVTN
+462 LLNKAATN
-470 KVKAP
+470 KVAAP

-480 FGIANFNSRNYNSA
+480 FGIANFNSKKYNSA
-494 SQIPVFESAAS
+494 SQIPVFESAGS

-517 YSILEDNDDINNFT
+517 YGILEDDDDINNFME
-531 RIKKLAIA
+531 IKKLSIA

-546 NTAEADT
+546 NSAEADT
-553 VVEKII
+553 IVEKLI
-559 NYQRNLNGGAWK
+559 NYQKNLNGGAWK

-580 GDYNLHLEDA
+580 GDSNLHLEDA
-590 EAISTHLQQKNVSW
+590 EAISAHLQQKNPRW

-626 LVNSEIVQTVN
+626 LVNSEITQMVN

-647 HGNFT
+647 HGNFA

-667 WNNATKLPLMITA
+667 WNNASKLPLMITA

-738 LGNFLT
+738 LGRFLT
-744 IGEALQRAKMQAWSA
+744 IGEALQKAKMQAWSA

-768 FSLLGDPAMRLS
+768 FSLLGDPALRLS
-780 LPKYEI
+780 LPKYDI
-786 GIISLNQKTFTG
+786 GITSLNQKPFTE

-803 AGNKYTLKGAVN
+803 AGNKYTLKGVVK
-815 NKGVLQSNFNGILDF
+815 NKAVLQSNFNGLLDF
-830 VLYDAITNKK
+830 VLYDAITSKK
-840 TLANAGTSRETTVAM
+840 TLANAGTSKITAVAM
-855 QENILFKGKVTVTKG
+855 QENILFKGKATVTKG

-898 ADAIGVY
+898 DDAMGVY
-905 DRLIALDAGV
+905 DSLIAMDAGG
-915 VLMNDNQG
+915 VLMNDNKG
-923 PALKIFLN
+923 PDVKIFLN
-931 DSNFINGGWAAA
+931 DSNFVAGGWAAA
-943 RSTLILHL
+943 RSNLILYL

-966 DMVLVIDNDY
+966 DMVLVIDEDV

-997 LMYALPLLAEGAHS
+997 LIYALPLLAEGAHS

-1037 VSLKNLYNYPN
+1037 LSFKNLYNYPN

-1057 FEHNKVGVNLEINLS
+1057 FEHNKVGVSLEINLS
-1072 LYDSR
+1072 LYDSM

-1085 LNGIYKAN
+1085 LSGTYKAN

-1100 GAGIGSAQIQ
+1100 GAGIGSAQVQ
-1110 AGVYYYRL
+1110 AGIYYYRL
-1118 IINDGTGT
+1118 SINDGTLT
-1126 KFLTSKL
+1126 RFLTSKL
-1133 VKF
+1133 IKY

>member
-462 LLNKAVTN
+462 LLNKAATN
-470 KVKAP
+470 KLAAP

>member
-1 MRRGIFIIFL
+1 MRRGVFIVFL

-31 WGKIAIAKQ
+31 WGKIAISKQ

-50 KTLGFPLPIAST
+50 KALGFPLPIAST
-62 QLQLFSYN
+62 QLQLFNYN

-76 KVTATVSTAL
+76 KVTATVSTTL

-105 YVLFYAEGAVGWK
+105 YVLFYAEGSVGWK
-118 QDASK
+118 QDAPR
-123 FIPTHFKNTSNDS
+123 FAPTHYKNTSNDS
-136 VFYFVTIGSNGKRMS
+136 VFYFISIGLNGKRMS
-151 TMDKLNSPAQVADQY
+151 TIDKLNAPAQIVDQY

-190 MGQGLGKQA
+190 MGEGLGKQA

-205 NMNGL
+205 NINGL
-210 VLSIPMNV
+210 VLSSPMKL
-218 IGRYAATTYQNP
+218 ISRYVGTTYQNP
-230 ANFNFSINDNAIK
+230 AYFNFSINDNAIK

-256 ESANISLD
+256 ETANITLD
-264 SFTYTLNA
+264 SFTYSINSI
-272 TTNLTSPASVN
+272 TNLANPASVN
-283 ISFQADNVAAAGWI
+283 ISFQSDNAAASGWI

-308 GFWGTGSFGFRNVS
+308 GFWGNNSFGFRNIS
-322 SALKGNVLQYQIQNG
+322 SIVKGNLLQYQIQNG
-337 DASTEVWEVTN
+337 DASTEVWDVTN
-348 PRSPR
+348 PASPR
-353 KISTDIS
+353 KISTDYS
-360 TNSLI
+360 TTGLI
-365 SFVHQADTL
+365 SFLHQVDTL
-374 HEFFAV
+374 HDFFAV
-380 KQQGYEVPILLG
+380 KQQGYEVPSLLG
-392 SMNNQNLAGMNV
+392 PMTNQNLVGMNV
-404 PDYLIISAPNYLNA
+404 PDYLIVSAPNYLNA
-418 AKKLQNYHATVNG
+418 AKKLQNYHTTVNG

-454 GIRNFVKY
+454 AIRNFVKY
-462 LLNKAVTN
+462 LLNKATTN
-470 KVKAP
+470 KVVAP

-517 YSILEDNDDINNFT
+517 YSIQADNDDINNFT
-531 RIKKLAIA
+531 QIKKLAIA
-539 TGRLPVR
+539 IGRLPVR
-546 NTAEADT
+546 NIAEADT

-559 NYQRNLNGGAWK
+559 NYQKNLSGGIWK

-590 EAISTHLQQKNVSW
+590 EVISTHLQQKNSRW

-647 HGNFT
+647 HGNFA

-786 GIISLNQKTFTG
+786 EIISLNQKQFLG

-815 NKGVLQSNFNGILDF
+815 NKGVLQNNFNGLLDF

-840 TLANAGTSRETTVAM
+840 TLANISSSKVTTVAM

-887 LKIQMT
+887 LKIQMA

-898 ADAIGVY
+898 ADAMSIY
-905 DRLIALDAGV
+905 DSLIALDAGGI
-915 VLMNDNQG
+915 LMNDNKG
-923 PALKIFLN
+923 PELKIFLN
-931 DSNFINGGWAAA
+931 DSNFKNGGWAAA
-943 RSTLILHL
+943 RSNLILYL

-966 DMVLVIDNDY
+966 DMVLVIDNDS
-976 KNTIVLNNYF
+976 KNAIVLNNYF

-997 LMYALPLLAEGAHS
+997 LIYALPLLAEGAHS

-1025 KTLNFVVPATEI
+1025 KTLDFVVPASEI
-1037 VSLKNLYNYPN
+1037 LSFKNLYNYPN

-1057 FEHNKVGVNLEINLS
+1057 FEHNKPGTNLEITLS
-1072 LYDSR
+1072 IYDGR

-1085 LNGIYKAN
+1085 LNGTYKAN

-1118 IINDGTGT
+1118 SINDGTGT

>member
-1 MRRGIFIIFL
+1 MRRGVFIVFL

-31 WGKIAIAKQ
+31 WAKIAMAKQ
-40 GIYQITGAQL
+40 GMYQITGAQL

-70 LSQLTE
+70 LDQLSE

>member
-1 MRRGIFIIFL
+1 MRRGVFIVFL
-11 GFMFSPYFL
+11 VFMFSPYFL
-20 GAQNAAFNTGK
+20 GAQNAAFNEGK
-31 WGKIAIAKQ
+31 WAKIAISKQ

-62 QLQLFSYN
+62 QLQLFNYN
-70 LSQLTE
+70 LDLLSE
-76 KVTATVSTAL
+76 KVPATISTAL

-91 QVFDGGDNQIDEKD
+91 KVVDGGDNQIDEKD
-105 YVLFYAEGAVGWK
+105 YVLFYAQGTVQWK
-118 QDASK
+118 QEGVNLS
-123 FIPTHFKNTSNDS
+123 PTHYRNASNDS
-136 VFYFVTIGSNGKRMS
+136 IYYFLSIGTNGKRIS
-151 TMDKLNSPAQVADQY
+151 TIDKINSSAALVDKY

-190 MGQGLGKQA
+190 MGQGLGKQL

-205 NMNGL
+205 NLNGL
-210 VLSIPMNV
+210 ELSSPLKLIT
-218 IGRYAATTYQNP
+218 RYAATTYQNP
-230 ANFNFSINDNAIK
+230 AYFNFSINDNAIK
-243 TTAVAPISGLLYD
+243 TTSVPAVTGLLYD
-256 ESANISLD
+256 ESANICLD
-264 SFTYTLNA
+264 SFNYSLN
-272 TTNLTSPASVN
+272 TNSNLSSPASVN
-283 ISFQADNVAAAGWI
+283 ISFQAENAAASGWV
-297 DYIELSAKRKL
+297 DYIEIAAKRKL
-308 GFWGTGSFGFRNVS
+308 GFWGSNSFGFRNMAS
-322 SALKGNVLQYQIQNG
+322 SVKGNLLQYQIQNG
-337 DASTEVWEVTN
+337 DTSMEVWDVTN
-348 PRSPR
+348 PSLPR
-353 KISTDIS
+353 KISTVLSSNGII
-360 TNSLI
+360 NFI
-365 SFVHQADTL
+365 HQADTL
-374 HEFFAV
+374 HEFYAV
-380 KQQGYEVPILLG
+380 KQQGYEIPSLLG
-392 SMNNQNLAGMNV
+392 PLTNQNIMGMEV
-404 PDYLIISAPNYLNA
+404 PDYIIISASNYLNA
-418 AKKLQNYHATVNG
+418 AKKLQNYHTSVNG
-431 LKTEL
+431 LKTAL
-436 VNVNEI
+436 INVNEI
-442 FNEFSGGQPSPI
+442 FNEFSGGQANPI
-454 GIRNFVKY
+454 AIRNFVKF
-462 LLNKAVTN
+462 LLNKAATN
-470 KVKAP
+470 KIKTP

-480 FGIANFNSRNYNSA
+480 FGIANYNIKNYNSA
-494 SQIPVFESAAS
+494 SQIPVFQSAAS
-505 TGVLTSYPSDDF
+505 TNVLTSYPSDDF
-517 YSILEDNDDINNFT
+517 YSIQADNDDINNFT
-531 RIKKLAIA
+531 QIKKLALA

-546 NTAEADT
+546 NAAEADT

-559 NYQRNLNGGAWK
+559 NYQKNVNGGAWK

-580 GDYNLHLEDA
+580 GDSNLHLEDA
-590 EAISTHLQQKNVSW
+590 EAISTQLQQKNSNW
-604 NQKKIYLDLY
+604 IQKKIYLDLY

-652 RLAEEAVISQTDVLQ
+652 RLAEEAVLSQTDVLQ
-667 WNNATKLPLMITA
+667 WNNAHKLPLMITA

-744 IGEALQRAKMQAWSA
+744 VGEALQKAKMQAWSK

-780 LPKYEI
+780 LPTYEI
-786 GIISLNQKTFTG
+786 GILSLNQKPFMG

-803 AGNKYTLKGAVN
+803 AGNKYTLKGTVN
-815 NKGVLQSNFNGILDF
+815 NKAVLQNDFNGLLDF
-830 VLYDAITNKK
+830 VLYDAITHKK
-840 TLANAGTSRETTVAM
+840 TLANASSSKVTTIAM

-887 LKIQMT
+887 LKIQMA

-898 ADAIGVY
+898 SDAVGIF
-905 DRLIALDAGV
+905 DSLIALDAGSI
-915 VLMNDNQG
+915 LINDNQG
-923 PALKIFLN
+923 PELKIFLN

-943 RSTLILHL
+943 RSNLILHL
-951 TDSAGIQTSGNALGH
+951 KDSAGIQTSGNALGH

-997 LMYALPLLAEGAHS
+997 LTYALPHLAEGAHV

-1025 KTLNFVVPATEI
+1025 KTLNFVVPASEI
-1037 VSLKNLYNYPN
+1037 LSFQNLSNYPN

-1057 FEHNKVGVNLEINLS
+1057 FEHNKLGTSLEINLS
-1072 LYDSR
+1072 IYDGR

-1085 LNGIYKAN
+1085 LSGTYKAN

-1100 GAGIGSAQIQ
+1100 GTGNGSRFIQ
-1110 AGVYYYRL
+1110 AGVYFYRL
-1118 IINDGTGT
+1118 SINDGTGT
-1126 KFLTSKL
+1126 KYLTSKL

>member
-1 MRRGIFIIFL
+1 MRRGVFIVFL
-11 GFMFSPYFL
+11 IFMFSPHFL
-20 GAQNAAFNTGK
+20 GAQNAAFNSGK
-31 WGKIAIAKQ
+31 WAKIAVSKQ
-40 GIYQITGAQL
+40 GVYQITGVQL
-50 KTLGFPLPIAST
+50 KTLGFSLPIAST
-62 QLQLFSYN
+62 QLQLFNYN
-70 LSQLTE
+70 LAQLSE
-76 KVTATVSTAL
+76 KVPATISTVL

-91 QVFDGGDNQIDEKD
+91 QVLDGGDNQIDEKD
-105 YVLFYAEGAVGWK
+105 YVLFYTQGAILWN
-118 QDASK
+118 QDVSK
-123 FIPTHFKNTSNDS
+123 FAPTHFKNTSNDS
-136 VFYFVTIGSNGKRMS
+136 VFYFLTIGSNGKRMS
-151 TMDKLNSPAQVADQY
+151 TMDKLNTSAQIVDQY
-166 DERWLIEVDS
+166 DDRWLIEVDS

-205 NMNGL
+205 NLNGL
-210 VLSIPMNV
+210 VISSPLNV
-218 IGRYAATTYQNP
+218 ISRYAATTYQNP

-243 TTAVAPISGLLYD
+243 TTAVAPVSGQLYD
-256 ESANISLD
+256 ESAKIAID
-264 SFTYTLNA
+264 SFTYSLN
-272 TTNLTSPASVN
+272 TNTNLTSPASIN
-283 ISFQADNVAAAGWI
+283 ISFQADNAAASGWI

-308 GFWGTGSFGFRNVS
+308 GFWGNNSFGFRNAL
-322 SALKGNVLQYQIQNG
+322 SAVKGNILQYQILNA
-337 DASTEVWEVTN
+337 DVSTEVWEVTN
-348 PRSPR
+348 PASPK
-353 KISTDIS
+353 KISTDIGS
-360 TNSLI
+360 NSI
-365 SFVHQADTL
+365 VSFVQQSDTL
-374 HEFFAV
+374 QEFFAV
-380 KQQGYEVPILLG
+380 KQQAYEIPSLIG
-392 SMNNQNLAGMNV
+392 PMSNQNLAGINV
-404 PDYLIISAPNYLNA
+404 PDYLIVSAPNYLNA
-418 AKKLQNYHATVNG
+418 AKKLQNYHATANG

-454 GIRNFVKY
+454 AIRNFVKY
-462 LLNKAVTN
+462 LLNKAATN
-470 KVKAP
+470 KVAAP

-494 SQIPVFESAAS
+494 SQIPVFESAGS
-505 TGVLTSYPSDDF
+505 TGTLTSYPSDDF
-517 YSILEDNDDINNFT
+517 YSIQNDNDDINNFT
-531 RIKKLAIA
+531 QIKKLAIA

-559 NYQRNLNGGAWK
+559 NYQKNVNGGSWK

-580 GDYNLHLEDA
+580 GDANLHLEDA
-590 EAISTHLQQKNVSW
+590 DAISTHLQQKNPRW

-626 LVNSEIVQTVN
+626 LVNSEITQTVN

-647 HGNFT
+647 HGNFA
-652 RLAEEAVISQTDVLQ
+652 RLAEEAVISQTEVLQ

-738 LGNFLT
+738 LGRFLT
-744 IGEALQRAKMQAWSA
+744 IGEALQKAKMQAWSA

-786 GIISLNQKTFTG
+786 GITSLNQKLFTG
-798 KDTLL
+798 NDTLL
-803 AGNKYTLKGAVN
+803 AGNKYTLKGVVN
-815 NKGVLQSNFNGILDF
+815 NKAVLQSNFNGILDF

-840 TLANAGTSRETTVAM
+840 TLANTNSSKVTAVAM
-855 QENILFKGKVTVTKG
+855 QENILFKGKATVTKG
-870 NFTVD
+870 IFTID

-898 ADAIGVY
+898 DDAIGVF
-905 DRLIALDAGV
+905 DSLIAMDAIGV
-915 VLMNDNQG
+915 IINDNKG
-923 PALKIFLN
+923 PDVKIFLN
-931 DSNFINGGWAAA
+931 DSNFVAGGWAAA
-943 RSTLILHL
+943 RSNLILYF

-966 DMVLVIDNDY
+966 DIVLVIDDDV

-997 LMYALPLLAEGAHS
+997 LIYALPLLAEGAHS

-1037 VSLKNLYNYPN
+1037 LSFKNLYNYPN

-1057 FEHNKVGVNLEINLS
+1057 FEHNKVGVSLEINLS
-1072 LYDSR
+1072 LYDSM

-1085 LNGIYKAN
+1085 LNGTYKAN

-1100 GAGIGSAQIQ
+1100 GAGIGSAQVQ

-1118 IINDGTGT
+1118 SINDGTLT
-1126 KFLTSKL
+1126 RFLTSKL

>member
-283 ISFQADNVAAAGWI
+283 ISFQADNAAAAGWI

-308 GFWGTGSFGFRNVS
+308 GFWGTGSFGFRNIS

-815 NKGVLQSNFNGILDF
+815 NKGVLQNNFNGILDF

-840 TLANAGTSRETTVAM
+840 TLANAGTSRVTTVAM

>member
-1 MRRGIFIIFL
+1 MRRGVFIVFL

-31 WGKIAIAKQ
+31 WGKIAISKQ

-62 QLQLFSYN
+62 ELQLFNYN

-105 YVLFYAEGAVGWK
+105 YVLFYAEGSVGWK
-118 QDASK
+118 QEAINFS
-123 FIPTHFKNTSNDS
+123 PTHYKNTSHDS
-136 VFYFVTIGSNGKRMS
+136 VFYFISIGPNGKRMS
-151 TMDKLNSPAQVADQY
+151 AINKLNATAQVVDQY

-205 NMNGL
+205 NINGL
-210 VLSIPMNV
+210 VLSSPMKIV
-218 IGRYAATTYQNP
+218 SRYAATTYQNP
-230 ANFNFSINDNAIK
+230 AYFNFSINDNTVK
-243 TTAVAPISGLLYD
+243 TTSVAPISGLLYD
-256 ESANISLD
+256 ESANIVVD
-264 SFTYTLNA
+264 SFTYSINS
-272 TTNLTSPASVN
+272 TTNLTSPTSVN
-283 ISFQADNVAAAGWI
+283 ISFQSDNAAAAGWI

-308 GFWGTGSFGFRNVS
+308 GFWGANSFGFRNKGT
-322 SALKGNVLQYQIQNG
+322 AEKGNLLQYQIQNG
-337 DASTEVWEVTN
+337 DASTEVWDVTN
-348 PRSPR
+348 PSSPR

-360 TNSLI
+360 ANGLI
-365 SFVHQADTL
+365 SFLHQVDTL
-374 HEFFAV
+374 PEFFAV
-380 KQQGYEVPILLG
+380 KQKGYEIPILLG
-392 SMNNQNLAGMNV
+392 PMTNQNLVGMNV
-404 PDYLIISAPNYLNA
+404 PDYLMVAAPNYLNA
-418 AKKLQNYHATVNG
+418 AKKLQNYHASVNG

-454 GIRNFVKY
+454 AIRNFVKY
-462 LLNKAVTN
+462 LLNKAATS
-470 KVKAP
+470 KVAAP

-480 FGIANFNSRNYNSA
+480 MGIANFNSRNYNSA

-505 TGVLTSYPSDDF
+505 TGLLTSYPSDDF
-517 YSILEDNDDINNFT
+517 YSIQADNDDINNFT
-531 RIKKLAIA
+531 QIKKLAIA

-546 NTAEADT
+546 NAAEADT

-559 NYQRNLNGGAWK
+559 NYQKNVNGGSWK

-580 GDYNLHLEDA
+580 GDANLHLEDA
-590 EAISTHLQQKNVSW
+590 EAIATHLEQKKSSW

-647 HGNFT
+647 HGNFA

-727 HFIQQLLVPDS
+727 HFIQQLLVPDAS
-738 LGNFLT
+738 GNFLT

-759 DEDRMNAFK
+759 EEDRMNAFK

-786 GIISLNQKTFTG
+786 GIISLNQKQFTA

-803 AGNKYTLKGAVN
+803 AGNKYTIKGAVH
-815 NKGVLQSNFNGILDF
+815 NKGVLQNNFNGLLDF
-830 VLYDAITNKK
+830 ILYDAITNKK
-840 TLANAGTSRETTVAM
+840 TLANAGSSKVTAVAM

-893 AYNEL
+893 AYNEI

-905 DRLIALDAGV
+905 DSLMAIEAGGI
-915 VLMNDNQG
+915 LTNDNQG
-923 PALKIFLN
+923 PDVKIFLN

-943 RSTLILHL
+943 RSNLILQL
-951 TDSAGIQTSGNALGH
+951 TDSAGIQTSGNAIGH
-966 DMVLVIDNDY
+966 DFVLVIDNDY

-986 LSDLDTYQKGN
+986 LSDLDSYQKGN
-997 LMYALPLLAEGAHS
+997 LFYALPLLVEGAHS

-1025 KTLNFVVPATEI
+1025 KTLNFVVPASEI

-1100 GAGIGSAQIQ
+1100 GAGMGSAQIQ

-1118 IINDGTGT
+1118 SINDGTT
-1126 KFLTSKL
+1126 TRFLTSKL

>member
-70 LSQLTE
+70 LDQLSE

-283 ISFQADNVAAAGWI
+283 ISFQADNAAAAGWI

-997 LMYALPLLAEGAHS
+997 LMYVLPLLAEGAHS

>member
-70 LSQLTE
+70 LDQLSE

-283 ISFQADNVAAAGWI
+283 ISFQADNAAAAGWI